1 MSTVTAPTSLD
12 DLPPDLL
19 LGQVEAVLEEVVTGL
34 TPVVDPARAPRSP
47 GRPAILPAF
56 LVWGT
61 LLVGVLRGVRTQQ
74 DLWRVLTVGG
84 LWGHAPVAVSDQ
96 ALRHRWTRAGLGPL
110 GQCFA
115 AVSALLRQRLDPW
128 RAAWGGDALA
138 PFASDVVVLDET
150 TLDQVARSLPALR
163 GVPPGD
169 DRLLPGKLAG
179 VFDLRRQSWRV
190 LRWIEEVHQ
199 NEKVGARALLADLAP
214 GSLVI
219 TDLGYFGF
227 AWFDDLTERGY
238 WWLSR
243 LRAKTSTVVIH
254 TFITTD
260 TYRDHLVFLGAHR
273 ADRAKHAVRLVEVKV
288 GPTWQRYLTNQTDPR
303 VFPAAEVAA
312 LYARRWDIE
321 LAIRLV
327 KDHLGLGLLWSAKPV
342 LVQQQLW
349 AVLIIAQILQA
360 LRLEIAARAEVDPF
374 DVSMELLVRWAPRL
388 AADGRDVITV
398 FVAEGRRLGFIRP
411 SRRTRLVVPDISPDQ
426 LCPAPP
432 GWVRERTP
440 RYAQRKCGPRATT
453 ATVTG

>member
-1 MSTVTAPTSLD
+1 MATPTPSSLAE
-12 DLPPDLL
+12 LPPEAL
-19 LGQVEAVLEEVVTGL
+19 LGQVEAILEEVVTGL
-34 TPVVDPARAPRSP
+34 TPVVDPDRPPHSP

-61 LLVGVLRGVRTQQ
+61 LLVGVVRGVRSQQ
-74 DLWRVLTVGG
+74 DLWRLLTAGG
-84 LWGHAPVAVSDQ
+84 LWGHALVAVSDQ
-96 ALRHRWTRAGLGPL
+96 ALRHRWARAGIGPL
-110 GQCFA
+110 EQCFA
-115 AVSALLRQRLDPW
+115 AVSALVRERLEPW
-128 RAAWGGDALA
+128 LASWGGDTLA

-190 LRWIEEVHQ
+190 LEWIEAVHQ
-199 NEKVGARALLADLAP
+199 NEKVVARDLIAALAP

-227 AWFDDLTERGY
+227 PWFDDLTEQGY

-243 LRAKTSTVVIH
+243 LRAKTSTVVLH
-254 TFITTD
+254 TFIATE
-260 TYRDHLVFLGAHR
+260 TYRDRLVFLGAYR
-273 ADRAKHAVRLVEVKV
+273 ADQAAHAVRLVEVKV
-288 GPTWQRYLTNQTDPR
+288 GQQWHRYVTNQTDPL
-303 VFPAAEVAA
+303 VFPAADVVA

-327 KDHLGLGLLWSAKPV
+327 KEHLGLGLLWSAKPV
-342 LVQQQLW
+342 LVQQQVW
-349 AVLIIAQILQA
+349 AVLIVAQILQG

-388 AADGRDVITV
+388 ASDGRDWLTL
-398 FVAEGRRLGFIRP
+398 FVDDGRRLGFIRP
-411 SRRTRLVVPDISPDQ
+411 SRRTVLVLPTVTPDQ
-426 LCPAPP
+426 LTPAPP
-432 GWVRERTP
+432 DLIRTRTP
-440 RYAQRKCGPRATT
+440 RYAQRKCGPRSGAT
-453 ATVTG
+453 AAA